1 MVMGRKGERKV
12 QKGVIGGKR
21 GNSTDACKEAFIVCH
36 VDA

>member
-1 MVMGRKGERKV
+1 MIIERKGERKL

-21 GNSTDACKEAFIVCH
+21 GISTDACKEAFIVCH